1 MVGLNEQEIVN
12 SVKAEGEGE
21 RIKAILNFAKAV
33 TEKRGQISSSDYEQL
48 TEAHVSQEEALEIV
62 AVVVENIL
70 TNYINNVAE
79 TEVDFKLPDSVR
91 DAKAKTTSCAR

>member
-1 MVGLNEQEIVN
+1 M
-12 SVKAEGEGE
+12 KAESESH
-21 RIKAILNFAKAV
+21 RVRSILNFAKAV
-33 TEKRGQISSSDYEQL
+33 TEKRGQISSSDYDQL

-79 TEVDFKLPDSVR
+79 TEVDFKLPDSLR
-91 DAKAKTTSCAR
+91 GAKAETTCAR